1 MSYIICDDKKNYI
14 TRSSSNRFSIT
25 TDIKKATQY
34 VTVRKAE
41 NVITNNCKSPL
52 LRGHNWEAKYIT
64 EEDTI
69 IDKPIVE
76 STLNFDILEK
86 VNELNDIIGQME
98 IRRGHLIGELQ
109 KIDLE
114 IVDIEHAAEFYN
126 LNASQGYKL
135 YKLLHDSRLKRRT
148 IKDEL
153 QKINSFLGTPMKS
166 NDMENLRKSILGL
179 DNRKY
184 TPRINKELFGV

>member
-1 MSYIICDDKKNYI
+1 MPYIICDKNKNYI
-14 TRSSSNRFSIT
+14 ASEKNKFFVTTDLKKAKRFTTIGKATNIVANNCREISLRKYVWEPKFIT
-25 TDIKKATQY
+25 TENEIIEGTVANSELDI
-34 VTVRKAE
+34 
-41 NVITNNCKSPL
+41 
-52 LRGHNWEAKYIT
+52 
-64 EEDTI
+64 
-69 IDKPIVE
+69 
-76 STLNFDILEK
+76 DILEK
-86 VNELNDIIGQME
+86 VDKLNVLIGQME
-98 IRRGHLIGELQ
+98 IRKGHLVNELQ

-135 YKLLHDSRLKRRT
+135 YKLLHDSRIKRRSV
-148 IKDEL
+148 KDEL